1 MATNN
6 IYHIYNAVEQVHYSE
21 NGFLMGSANVSII
34 IDGYEFAD
42 GFTFFNVSIWNLDA
56 DTLVYGG
63 TKKFASSQDA
73 IDFVVKKF
81 KLTEV

>member
-6 IYHIYNAVEQVHYSE
+6 TYNYKNAVEQVHYSE
-21 NGFLMGSANVSII
+21 TGFLMGSTNVSII
-34 IDGYEFAD
+34 IDGYDFAD
-42 GFTFFNVSIWNLDA
+42 GFTFFNVSLWNLDA

-73 IDFVVKKF
+73 IDFVTKKF